1 MSAWFAILL
10 GAALKSTVVIGAA
23 WVMAFV
29 FRRQPAGTRH
39 LVGPGAAP
47 ALLALPI
54 LSISMP
60 ALRVRTSAL
69 SPLVSS
75 IAFQTTAV
83 AGLSAPAPSVPQAM
97 PASQSTPAHAPWQ
110 PDFRL

>member
-1 MSAWFAILL
+1 MSEWFAILL
-10 GAALKSTVVIGAA
+10 GAALKSVVVIGAA
-23 WVMAFV
+23 WILAFLL
-29 FRRQPAGTRH
+29 RRQSAATRH
-39 LVGPGAAP
+39 LLWTAAAT

-54 LSISMP
+54 LSVSMP

-83 AGLSAPAPSVPQAM
+83 AGLSAPAPSG
-97 PASQSTPAHAPWQ
+97 APE
-110 PDFRL
+110 RAA